1 MNVENYI
8 VNHDLSIIDVLGKL
22 DSCAKKILF
31 ICNEKKQLVAAITD
45 GDVRRWILKNGD
57 LSASVDK
64 IANFNPKYIFD
75 ADIIKAKNYMLKNS
89 ISALPVLNA
98 DKTIKTIVFWTD
110 NDIDLKIKNKINL
123 PVVIMAG
130 GKGTRLY
137 PYTKILPKP
146 LIPIGD
152 IPIIER
158 IIEQFVKAGC
168 IDFYVIVNYKKD
180 MIKAYFNEIKGK
192 NYSITFI
199 DENIPLGTGGG
210 LKLLQNYLHTDFIL
224 TNCDILIKADFCD
237 IIKQHINKKNIVT
250 MICSAKK
257 FTIPYG
263 IVELDKNENIIEMK
277 EKPTLNFLTNTGCYV
292 VNSSVFDY
300 ITDNENIGFP
310 DIIGR
315 IKDDNKKVGI
325 YPIHEDAWLDMGQ
338 FDELERMEKN
348 LKI

>member
-8 VNHDLSIIDVLGKL
+8 VNHDLSIIDALGKL

-158 IIEQFVKAGC
+158 IIRQFVKAGC

-192 NYSITFI
+192 NYNITFI

-292 VNSSVFDY
+292 VNNTVFDY
-300 ITDNENIGFP
+300 IADNENIGFP
-310 DIIGR
+310 DIIDR

-325 YPIHEDAWLDMGQ
+325 YPIHQDAWLDMGQ
-338 FDELERMEKN
+338 FDELSRMERE
-348 LKI
+348 LK

>member
-1 MNVENYI
+1 MLWADLMPARKDI
-8 VNHDLSIIDVLGKL
+8 VY
-22 DSCAKKILF
+22 
-31 ICNEKKQLVAAITD
+31 CNENKQLLAAITD
-45 GDVRRWILKNGD
+45 GDIRRWILKSGD
-57 LSASVDK
+57 MSAPVDK
-64 IANFNPKYIFD
+64 IANFNPKYLFD
-75 ADIIKAKNYMLKNS
+75 TDIITAKNYMLENS

-110 NDIDLKIKNKINL
+110 SNIELKPQSKIKL

-158 IIEQFVKAGC
+158 IIDQFVKAGC
-168 IDFYVIVNYKKD
+168 KDFYVIVNYKKD
-180 MIKAYFNEIKGK
+180 MIKAYFNEMKEK
-192 NYSITFI
+192 SYNITFV

-210 LKLLQNYLHTDFIL
+210 LKLLQSYLHTDFIL
-224 TNCDILIKADFCD
+224 TNCDILIKSDFSD
-237 IIKQHINKKNIVT
+237 IIKQHSNKNNVVT

-257 FTIPYG
+257 FKIPYG
-263 IVELDKNENIIEMK
+263 IVELDKNENILEMK

-292 VNSSVFDY
+292 VNNSVFDY
-300 ITDNENIGFP
+300 IADNENIGFP
-310 DIIGR
+310 DIIER

-338 FDELERMEKN
+338 FDELNRMERE
-348 LKI
+348 LK

>member
-8 VNHDLSIIDVLGKL
+8 VNHDLSIIDALGKL
-22 DSCAKKILF
+22 NTCAKKILF
-31 ICNEKKQLVAAITD
+31 ICNEKKQLEAAITD

-57 LSASVDK
+57 LSTSVDK
-64 IANFNPKYIFD
+64 IANFSPKYIFD
-75 ADIIKAKNYMLKNS
+75 ADIVKAKNYMSENS

-98 DKTIKTIVFWTD
+98 DKTIKTIVFWAD
-110 NDIDLKIKNKINL
+110 NDIDLKVKNKIDL

-158 IIEQFVKAGC
+158 IIEQFAKAGC

-180 MIKAYFNEIKGK
+180 MIKAYFNEIKNK
-192 NYSITFI
+192 KYKITFI
-199 DENIPLGTGGG
+199 DEDTPLGTGGG
-210 LKLLQNYLHTDFIL
+210 LKLLESYLQTDFIL
-224 TNCDILIKADFCD
+224 TNCDILIKTDFKD
-237 IIKQHINKKNIVT
+237 IVDEHNNKKQAVT

-263 IVELDKNENIIEMK
+263 IIELDENEHITNMK
-277 EKPTLNFLTNTGCYV
+277 EKPALNFLTNTGCYV
-292 VNSSVFDY
+292 VDNSVFKY
-300 ITDNENIGFP
+300 IDDNENIGFP
-310 DIIGR
+310 DVIAR
-315 IKDDNKKVGI
+315 MKNDNKTVGI

-338 FDELERMEKN
+338 FDELNRMERE
-348 LKI
+348 LK

>member
-8 VNHDLSIIDVLGKL
+8 VNHDISIIDALGKL

-31 ICNEKKQLVAAITD
+31 ICNEQKQLVAAITD

-98 DKTIKTIVFWTD
+98 DKTIKTIVFWAD

-152 IPIIER
+152 VPIIER

-180 MIKAYFNEIKGK
+180 MIKAYFNEVK
-192 NYSITFI
+192 NKKYRITFI
-199 DENIPLGTGGG
+199 DEDMPLGTGGG
-210 LKLLQNYLHTDFIL
+210 LKLLEGYLQTDFIL
-224 TNCDILIKADFCD
+224 TNCDILIKTDFKN
-237 IIKQHINKKNIVT
+237 IIDEHNNKKQSVT

-263 IVELDKNENIIEMK
+263 IIELDENEHIINMK
-277 EKPTLNFLTNTGCYV
+277 EKPVLSFLTNTGCYV
-292 VNSSVFDY
+292 VDDSVFNY
-300 ITDNENIGFP
+300 IGKDENIGFP
-310 DIIGR
+310 DV
-315 IKDDNKKVGI
+315 IKRMKNNNKIVGI

>member
-8 VNHDLSIIDVLGKL
+8 VNHDLSIIDALGKL

-146 LIPIGD
+146 LIPIGN

-168 IDFYVIVNYKKD
+168 LDFFVIVNYKKD
-180 MIKAYFNEIKGK
+180 MIKAYFNEVK
-192 NYSITFI
+192 NKKYRITFV
-199 DENIPLGTGGG
+199 DEDTPLGTGGG
-210 LKLLQNYLHTDFIL
+210 LKLLEGYLQTDFIL
-224 TNCDILIKADFCD
+224 TNCDILIKTDFKD
-237 IIKQHINKKNIVT
+237 IIDEHNNKNQSVT

-263 IVELDKNENIIEMK
+263 IIELDENEHIINMK
-277 EKPTLNFLTNTGCYV
+277 EKPVLSFLTNTGCYV
-292 VNSSVFDY
+292 VDDSVFKY
-300 ITDNENIGFP
+300 IGRDENIGFP
-310 DIIGR
+310 DV
-315 IKDDNKKVGI
+315 IKRMKNDNKIVGI

>member
-8 VNHDLSIIDVLGKL
+8 VNHDLSIIDALGKL

-292 VNSSVFDY
+292 VNNTVFDY
-300 ITDNENIGFP
+300 IADNENIGFP
-310 DIIGR
+310 DIIDR

-325 YPIHEDAWLDMGQ
+325 YPIHQDAWLDMGQ
-338 FDELERMEKN
+338 FDELSRMERE
-348 LKI
+348 LK